1 MDRESMEMF
10 QKILEQ
16 LGKMD
21 SRLDKV
27 DSRLDHMDSRLDQM
41 DTRLDKMDD
50 HMKMMDV
57 RQNKMHEQLTELQL
71 SQKLFELNANKKFAR
86 LQDGMDTVEEIL
98 KMNELIP
105 GLNKAAI

>member
-27 DSRLDHMDSRLDQM
+27 DSRLDQM